1 MFHYSNTETLEMSG
15 KALKKK
21 HCTKLAFQAGR
32 AGFNPW
38 PDLYTQGLTI
48 IEEKELPL
56 H

>member
-32 AGFNPW
+32 VQSLG
-38 PDLYTQGLTI
+38 G
-48 IEEKELPL
+48 PL
-56 H
+56 LKVLQ